1 MRNILR
7 LTTLVCLLLTT
18 GLHATVAERT
28 YTEASDGVKPDKEV
42 WQKLEQRLY
51 ASWASRDVL
60 YVKTAVPQL
69 RVKSDT
75 IVYAWRGERVGV
87 EAVLFSPVAITKKL
101 KLQISE
107 APSPEEEGRGPLQG
121 SLPPRGEVWRGAFP
135 ASQCTA
141 RFLRYVLTDD
151 FKTCGTHPSNLQ
163 PYLVPDVID
172 LENSMALPA
181 YTTRPVWLTLEVPR
195 DAEPG
200 LYTLT
205 LDIVEASSQT
215 VKEQLTLRINVQDN
229 TLPLPSEQAFH
240 LDFWQQP
247 YSVSRFENV
256 TRWSDRHF
264 QLLRPY
270 MELLAR
276 GGQSVVS
283 AILFYEPWGT
293 QSYDKFDPMIKTTK
307 KRNGTWSYD
316 YSIFDRWVEFMAS
329 CGIDKQIDCFT
340 MVPWDMTFRYY
351 DEAQGK
357 EVALKTTTS
366 ANEYKELW
374 TAFLT
379 SFAEHLREKGWFE
392 KTMIAMDER
401 DVTNMLQA
409 YTIAQE
415 AVPGFRM
422 ALAGHYHSE
431 LVDKLADYC
440 ISFWQKFSADE
451 LASRRAKG
459 WYSTTYTCC
468 STKKPN
474 IFTNSLPA
482 EAAFIPIF
490 SVANDFDGF
499 LHWSWMNWPENPL
512 TDSRFKLFAPGDT
525 YCIYPGPRSS
535 VRWERFIEGIQQTE
549 KIRILREQ
557 YQQEGNRPALNKLN
571 KAVQTFNSSKLT
583 YYESASKRVNY
594 LESVLNN
601 APEPPEEEVFAYC
614 PVMLDDEKRDAAIE
628 KRWLSDVTT
637 TNCIQ
642 NIEYSTTTH
651 SIDGYVRIPTPI
663 IVERGKSFRLKTV
676 AAQND
681 DDLRYCRQVIYAD
694 WNCDSIFDSTT
705 NEKVASLG
713 SAKTANTSI
722 LNHTFTIRVPSTATP
737 GLSRLRICFA
747 DAWRDLPMPCGEMY
761 KGFAMDIP
769 MQIVEDQ
776 TAVEA
781 VKEPQPYWEGKTL
794 RLPWPARLAVYN
806 SAGAMVDMI
815 PETQAYSTD
824 GYLPGIYIIEAIAPD
839 GERLQYKFATN

>member
-1 MRNILR
+1 MRRKYII
-7 LTTLVCLLLTT
+7 TLAGLLLTL

-28 YTEASDGVKPDKEV
+28 YTEADDGVKPDKAV
-42 WQKLEQRLY
+42 WGKLEQRLY

-69 RVKSDT
+69 RVKTDT

-101 KLQISE
+101 KLRTSDWVKEDAVI
-107 APSPEEEGRGPLQG
+107 
-121 SLPPRGEVWRGAFP
+121 P
-135 ASQCTA
+135 AEQCQP

-151 FKTCGTHPSNLQ
+151 FKTCGSHPSDLE

-172 LENSMALPA
+172 LENSMTLPA
-181 YTTRPVWLTLEVPR
+181 YTTRPVWLTLEIPR

-205 LDIVEASSQT
+205 LEVYEATSGT
-215 VKEQLTLRINVQDN
+215 VRTELTLRVNIQDK
-229 TLPLPSEQAFH
+229 TLPLPNEQAFH

-247 YSVSRFENV
+247 YSVSRYENV
-256 TRWSDRHF
+256 TRWSNKHF
-264 QLLRPY
+264 ELLRPY
-270 MELLAR
+270 MKLLAR
-276 GGQSVVS
+276 AGQSVVS
-283 AILFYEPWGT
+283 AILFYEPWGS
-293 QSYDKFDPMIKTTK
+293 QSYDKFDPMIKTWK
-307 KRNGTWSYD
+307 KSDGTWSYD
-316 YSIFDRWVEFMAS
+316 YSIFDRWVEFMAE

-340 MVPWDMTFRYY
+340 MIPWNMTFRYY

-366 ANEYKELW
+366 ADDYKELW
-374 TAFLT
+374 SAFLT
-379 SFAEHLREKGWFE
+379 SFAAHLQEKGWFE

-401 DVTNMLQA
+401 DVTNMLEA
-409 YTIAQE
+409 YNVAQE

-440 ISFWQKFSADE
+440 ISFWQTFSASE
-451 LASRRAKG
+451 LEQRRAKG
-459 WYSTTYTCC
+459 WHSTTYTCC

-482 EAAFIPIF
+482 EAAFLPIF

-499 LHWSWMNWPENPL
+499 LHWSWMNWADEPL
-512 TDSRFKLFAPGDT
+512 TDSRFRLFAPGDT

-535 VRWERFIEGIQQTE
+535 VRWERFIEGVQQTE
-549 KIRILREQ
+549 KIHILREE
-557 YQQEGNRPALNKLN
+557 YQASGNTTALQKLN
-571 KAVQTFNSSKLT
+571 KAVQTFNSSKIT

-614 PVMLDDEKRDAAIE
+614 PVMLDDNKRDVAIE
-628 KRWLSDVTT
+628 KRWLSQVTT
-637 TNCIQ
+637 TKCIQ
-642 NIEYSTTTH
+642 NIDYSTDTH

-663 IVERGKSFRLKTV
+663 IVEVGNSFRLKTV

-681 DDLRYCRQVIYAD
+681 DDLRYCRQAIYAD
-694 WNCDSIFDSTT
+694 WNCDSIFDTT
-705 NEKVASLG
+705 TSEKVASLG

-722 LNHTFTIRVPSTATP
+722 LNHTFTIRVPASATP
-737 GLSRLRICFA
+737 GPSRLRICFA
-747 DAWRDLPMPCGEMY
+747 DAWGDLPMPCGEQL

-769 MQIVEDQ
+769 MQIVEDE
-776 TAVEA
+776 TDVEA
-781 VKEPQPYWEGKTL
+781 IRQPLPKWEGETL
-794 RLPWPARLAVYN
+794 RLPWPARIAVYN

-815 PETQAYSTD
+815 PEGTSYNIRNF
-824 GYLPGIYIIEAIAPD
+824 LPGIYIIETIKPD
-839 GERLQYKFATN
+839 GQRLQFKFSKQ